1 VGVQWLRWRNKGALA
16 GGWLRE
22 EKKLERWGR
31 RLGLGQ
37 EKKLDLGF
45 FRVCPKFLS
54 FKKFSSVNFPPL
66 YIYGWMFTYIEN
78 LYTFYLRKYYN
89 NY

>member
-1 VGVQWLRWRNKGALA
+1 VQWLRWRNKGALA

-22 EKKLERWGR
+22 EKNLERWGR

-45 FRVCPKFLS
+45 FCVCPKFLS
-54 FKKFSSVNFPPL
+54 LKNLSSVNFPPL
-66 YIYGWMFTYIEN
+66 CI
-78 LYTFYLRKYYN
+78 
-89 NY
+89 